1 MSFDDLLTIYHES
14 PPALL
19 LVVIWLMFSMRKELK
34 LHRLVLRDLSNGK
47 RKDAQDKLAGVQS
60 EV

>member
-19 LVVIWLMFSMRKELK
+19 LIVIAIMLSMRKELR
-34 LHRLVLRDLSNGK
+34 LHRSALLHLSNGE
-47 RKDAQDKLAGVQS
+47 RKKAKDVLAGVQS